1 MVAEIFYGF
10 YDNTA
15 SFSNEDTKGMLYLY
29 EASLLAI
36 EGEKE
41 LELARNLTEKHLR
54 EYLADQNKN
63 DMDQNLVELVHHAL
77 ELPLHWRML
86 RLETKWFI
94 NYYKKRQ
101 DKMIPFLL
109 ELATLDFNIVQE
121 AHIKDLKYVA
131 R

>member
-1 MVAEIFYGF
+1 
-10 YDNTA
+10 
-15 SFSNEDTKGMLYLY
+15 MLYLY
-29 EASLLAI
+29 EASFLAI

-54 EYLADQNKN
+54 EYLADKNKN

-77 ELPLHWRML
+77 EVPLHWRML

-101 DKMIPFLL
+101 DMMIPFML

-121 AHIKDLKYVA
+121 THIKDLKYVA